1 MLAFAWD
8 FVWIPLACVIGAM
21 SLVLA
26 LGAALAFSA
35 RKGGLG
41 QRLLNAISR
50 GVMAFKPTR
59 RLALRFMDKA
69 LTKSGDLGRMLPP
82 GGFSTKETE
91 QANELLG
98 QMSKKNRDRL
108 VEMSLGMEK
117 APPEER
123 DKLVREASELVAND
137 LSLSREQ
144 RRRAQRAQSHTA
156 NRSVKPKRKKK
167 RR

>member
-69 LTKSGDLGRMLPP
+69 RMLPP